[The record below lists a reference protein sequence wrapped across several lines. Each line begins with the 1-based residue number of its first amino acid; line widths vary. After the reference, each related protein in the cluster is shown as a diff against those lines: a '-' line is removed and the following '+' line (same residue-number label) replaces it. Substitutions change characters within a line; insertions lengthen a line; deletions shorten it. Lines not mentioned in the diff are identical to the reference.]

1 MAENKFQA
9 VTPHL
14 VVDNGK
20 AAIDFYRSAF
30 GAKEVSRHDA
40 PDGKRLMH
48 AQITIDGMNVMVS
61 DDFPEYN
68 NGKAKSPKALGGSPV
83 TIHLHVDDAD
93 ALWAKAVGAGAKVT
107 MPLMD
112 QFWGDYY
119 GRLEDP
125 FGHEWS
131 VGQTK
136 RVVPEDELKEAA
148 KDAFNKADKLVSKN

>member
-1 MAENKFQA
+1 MAEVKFQG

-20 AAIDFYRSAF
+20 AAIDFYRAAY
-30 GAKEVSRHDA
+30 GAGVVASHEA

-48 AQITIDGMNVMVS
+48 AHLTILGMSVMLA

-68 NGKAKSPKALGGSPV
+68 NGKSKSPKALGGSPV

-93 ALWAKAVGAGAKVT
+93 ALWAKAVAAGAKVT
-107 MPLMD
+107 MPLAD

-136 RVVPEDELKEAA
+136 RVVPEKELIEAS
-148 KDAFNKADKLVSKN
+148 KQAFKI

>member
-1 MAENKFQA
+1 MAEEKFQT

-14 VVDNGK
+14 VVDNGS
-20 AAIDFYRSAF
+20 AAIDFYRSAL
-30 GAKEVSRHDA
+30 GAEVVARHDS
-40 PDGKRLMH
+40 PDGKKVMH
-48 AQITIDGMNVMVS
+48 AHLKVLGMSVMLS

-83 TIHLHVDDAD
+83 TLHLHVDDAD
-93 ALWAKAVGAGAKVT
+93 ALWAKAVGKGAKVT
-107 MPLMD
+107 MPLAD

-119 GRLEDP
+119 GKLEDP

-136 RVVPEDELKEAA
+136 KIMSPEEIATA
-148 KDAFNKADKLVSKN
+148 SKQQFKM

>member
-1 MAENKFQA
+1 MTETKFQT

-20 AAIDFYRSAF
+20 AAIEFYRTAF
-30 GAKEVSRHDA
+30 GAEVVASNVT

-48 AQITIDGMNVMVS
+48 GHITIRGMSIMLS

-68 NGKAKSPKALGGSPV
+68 GGKAKSPKALGGSPV
-83 TIHLHVDDAD
+83 TIHLHVEDAD
-93 ALWAKAVGAGAKVT
+93 ALWAKAVAAGAKVT
-107 MPLMD
+107 MPLAD

-119 GRLEDP
+119 GKLEDP

-136 RVVPEDELKEAA
+136 TIKPEAEILED
-148 KDAFNKADKLVSKN
+148 